1 MCDVRLY
8 LDIQIAQSG
17 TVGAPSVDME
27 RRDFLKRST
36 AAALAW
42 AGLGAVR
49 ATPSLAADYPTQ
61 PIRVIVPYAAGGA
74 ADVVARIIAKYLS
87 DQLGQQVFIDN
98 RGGAGGTIG
107 TDAAARSAPDGY
119 ALVMHTISSAV
130 LNKFLYTRIKLDVST
145 RFAPISQ
152 IGTANQLLAINGKV
166 PAQNLHEFIAL
177 LKANPGKY
185 HYGSSGLGAIMH
197 LGGELFSF
205 MTETNV
211 VHVPYRGEGP
221 AMVDILAGRI
231 QFVVAS
237 VPALLSHI
245 RSGELRALCVN
256 ADHRLA
262 LLPDVPTSA
271 EAGLPGYKTYN
282 WYALFAPLGT
292 PEPIVQRLDG
302 ALIKA
307 EATPAMR
314 KEFGDLGIDPV
325 VSNPRDLSAELKQQA
340 GFWGPL
346 IERAGV

>member
-1 MCDVRLY
+1 MKPVPTSR
-8 LDIQIAQSG
+8 IARCAI
-17 TVGAPSVDME
+17 APVCVA

-36 AAALAW
+36 AALA
-42 AGLGAVR
+42 GASFGSIG
-49 ATPSLAADYPTQ
+49 ATPSLAADYPAS
-61 PIRVIVPYAAGGA
+61 PVRMIVPYPAGGA
-74 ADVVARIIAKYLS
+74 ADVVARITAKNLS
-87 DQLGQQVFIDN
+87 DQLGQQVFVDN
-98 RGGAGGTIG
+98 RSGAGGTIG
-107 TDAAARSAPDGY
+107 TEVAVRATPDGY
-119 ALVMHTISSAV
+119 TLVMHTISSAV
-130 LNKFLYTRIKLDVST
+130 LNRFLYRRVNLDVSE

-152 IGTANQLLAINGKV
+152 IGTVNQLLAVHPDV
-166 PAQNLHEFIAL
+166 PAQNLQEFIAL

-197 LGGELFSF
+197 LGGELFTF
-205 MTETNV
+205 MTDTKA

-231 QFVVAS
+231 QFMVAS
-237 VPALLSHI
+237 VPAILAHI
-245 RSGELRALCVN
+245 RAGKLRALCVN

-292 PEPIVQRLDG
+292 PAPIVQRLDE
-302 ALIKA
+302 AMIKA

-314 KEFGDLGIDPV
+314 KEFEDLGIEPV
-325 VSNPRDLSAELKQQA
+325 VSNPRDLSSELKQQA

-346 IERAGV
+346 IERAGVTLD

>member
-1 MCDVRLY
+1 
-8 LDIQIAQSG
+8 
-17 TVGAPSVDME
+17 ME

-36 AAALAW
+36 AAALAL

-74 ADVVARIIAKYLS
+74 ADVVARIAAKNLS

-119 ALVMHTISSAV
+119 TLVMHTISSAV
-130 LNKFLYTRIKLDVST
+130 LNRFLYPRVKLDVSAQ
-145 RFAPISQ
+145 FAPISQ
-152 IGTANQLLAINGKV
+152 IGTVSQLLAINAKV
-166 PAQNLHEFIAL
+166 LAQNLREFIAL

-205 MTETNV
+205 MTGTQV

-221 AMVDILAGRI
+221 AMVDLLAGRTH
-231 QFVVAS
+231 FVVAS

-256 ADHRLA
+256 ADHRLT

-271 EAGLPGYKTYN
+271 EAGLPGYQTYN

-292 PEPIVQRLDG
+292 PEPIIKRLND
-302 ALIKA
+302 ALVKA
-307 EATPAMR
+307 LSTPEAR
-314 KEFGDLGIDPV
+314 KQFEEIGIETV
-325 VSNPRDLSAELKQQA
+325 VSNPSDLSSELKQQA
-340 GFWGPL
+340 DFWGPL
-346 IERAGV
+346 IERAGVKLD